1 MRALVQR
8 LCEALLRW
16 AAHGPSPSEAE
27 EPPQPAPPPPP
38 PRKPDD
44 IWPFEP
50 YDNLVRPYVLSP
62 EELYVYGVVDEVL
75 A

>member
-1 MRALVQR
+1 MRAFIER

-16 AAHGPSPSEAE
+16 AAHGSSPSEAE

-44 IWPFEP
+44 IWPFES

-62 EELYVYGVVDEVL
+62 EELYVYGVADEVL